1 MRENTNDREGM
12 KKLRENTNDRE
23 RAAYNQQIMEKES
36 QLDKMKENRK
46 EVENSL
52 YQLDEDFR
60 RGFHQLRMLSD
71 ENIREVQTGIF
82 QEDQRNEELERGF
95 RQKVQVAKEQFSHVF
110 QKEIHRIDDEREEL
124 YKQRSEIP
132 WD

>member
-1 MRENTNDREGM
+1 M

-71 ENIREVQTGIF
+71 ENIREVQTDIF
-82 QEDQRNEELERGF
+82 QEEQRNEELEKGF

>member
-1 MRENTNDREGM
+1 M

-23 RAAYNQQIMEKES
+23 RAAYNQQIMEKKS

>member
-1 MRENTNDREGM
+1 M

-23 RAAYNQQIMEKES
+23 RAAYNQRIMEKES

-71 ENIREVQTGIF
+71 ENIREVQTGVF
-82 QEDQRNEELERGF
+82 QEDQRNEALERGF

-124 YKQRSEIP
+124 YKQRSEIS

>member
-1 MRENTNDREGM
+1 M

-23 RAAYNQQIMEKES
+23 RAAYNQRIMEKES

-71 ENIREVQTGIF
+71 ENIREAQTGIF

-95 RQKVQVAKEQFSHVF
+95 RQKVQVTKEQFSHVF

>member
-1 MRENTNDREGM
+1 M
-12 KKLRENTNDRE
+12 RENTNDRE

-95 RQKVQVAKEQFSHVF
+95 QQKVQVAKEQFSHVF

>member
-1 MRENTNDREGM
+1 M

-23 RAAYNQQIMEKES
+23 RAAYNQRIMEKES

-60 RGFHQLRMLSD
+60 RGFQQLRMLSD
-71 ENIREVQTGIF
+71 ENIREAQTDIF

-95 RQKVQVAKEQFSHVF
+95 RQKVQVTKEQFSHVF

>member
-1 MRENTNDREGM
+1 M

-71 ENIREVQTGIF
+71 ENIREAQTGIF

>member
-1 MRENTNDREGM
+1 M

-23 RAAYNQQIMEKES
+23 RAAYNQRIMEKES
-36 QLDKMKENRK
+36 QLDKMKENQK

-71 ENIREVQTGIF
+71 ENIREVQTGVF
-82 QEDQRNEELERGF
+82 QEDQRNEALERGF

>member
-1 MRENTNDREGM
+1 M

-36 QLDKMKENRK
+36 QLDKMKESRK

>member
-1 MRENTNDREGM
+1 M

-23 RAAYNQQIMEKES
+23 RAAYNQRIMEKES

-82 QEDQRNEELERGF
+82 QEDQRNEELEKGF
-95 RQKVQVAKEQFSHVF
+95 RQKLQVAKEQFSHVF

>member
-1 MRENTNDREGM
+1 M

-36 QLDKMKENRK
+36 QLDKIKENRK

>member
-1 MRENTNDREGM
+1 M

-23 RAAYNQQIMEKES
+23 RAAYNQRIMEKES

-82 QEDQRNEELERGF
+82 QEDQRNDELERGF

>member
-1 MRENTNDREGM
+1 M

>member
-1 MRENTNDREGM
+1 M

-23 RAAYNQQIMEKES
+23 RAAYNQRIMEKES

-71 ENIREVQTGIF
+71 ENIREIQTGVF
-82 QEDQRNEELERGF
+82 QEDQRNEALERGF

>member
-1 MRENTNDREGM
+1 M

-23 RAAYNQQIMEKES
+23 RAAYNQRIMEKES

-82 QEDQRNEELERGF
+82 QEDQRNEKLERGF

>member
-1 MRENTNDREGM
+1 M

-23 RAAYNQQIMEKES
+23 RAAYNQRIMEKES

-60 RGFHQLRMLSD
+60 RGFHQLRMLND
-71 ENIREVQTGIF
+71 ENIREVQTGVF
-82 QEDQRNEELERGF
+82 QEDQRNEALERGF

>member
-1 MRENTNDREGM
+1 M

-23 RAAYNQQIMEKES
+23 RAAYNQRIMEKES

-82 QEDQRNEELERGF
+82 QENQRNEELERGF
-95 RQKVQVAKEQFSHVF
+95 RQKVQVAKEQFLHVF

>member
-1 MRENTNDREGM
+1 M
-12 KKLRENTNDRE
+12 RENTNDRE
-23 RAAYNQQIMEKES
+23 RAAYNQRIMEKES

-82 QEDQRNEELERGF
+82 QEEQRNEELEKGF

>member
-1 MRENTNDREGM
+1 M

-23 RAAYNQQIMEKES
+23 RAAYNQRIMEKES

-71 ENIREVQTGIF
+71 ENIREVQTGVF
-82 QEDQRNEELERGF
+82 QEDQRNEALERGF

>member
-1 MRENTNDREGM
+1 M

-23 RAAYNQQIMEKES
+23 RAAYNQRIMEKES

-82 QEDQRNEELERGF
+82 QEDQKNEELERGF

>member
-1 MRENTNDREGM
+1 M

-95 RQKVQVAKEQFSHVF
+95 RQKVQVVKEQFSHVF

>member
-1 MRENTNDREGM
+1 M

-82 QEDQRNEELERGF
+82 QEDQRNEKLEKGF
-95 RQKVQVAKEQFSHVF
+95 RQKLQVAKEQFSHVF

>member
-1 MRENTNDREGM
+1 M

-23 RAAYNQQIMEKES
+23 RAAYNQRIMEKES

-71 ENIREVQTGIF
+71 ENIREVQTDIF
-82 QEDQRNEELERGF
+82 QEEQRNEELEKGF
-95 RQKVQVAKEQFSHVF
+95 RQKLQVAKEQFSHVF

>member
-1 MRENTNDREGM
+1 M

-23 RAAYNQQIMEKES
+23 RAAYNQRIMEKES

-82 QEDQRNEELERGF
+82 QEEQRNEELEKGF

>member
-1 MRENTNDREGM
+1 M

-82 QEDQRNEELERGF
+82 QENQRNEELERGF

>member
-1 MRENTNDREGM
+1 M

-71 ENIREVQTGIF
+71 ENIREVQRGIF

>member
-1 MRENTNDREGM
+1 M

-23 RAAYNQQIMEKES
+23 RAAYNQRIMEKES

-71 ENIREVQTGIF
+71 ENIREVQTGVF
-82 QEDQRNEELERGF
+82 QEDQRNEALER
-95 RQKVQVAKEQFSHVF
+95 FSTKSTSCQRTVF
-110 QKEIHRIDDEREEL
+110 TCFSKRNPSNR
-124 YKQRSEIP
+124 
-132 WD
+132 

>member
-1 MRENTNDREGM
+1 M

-23 RAAYNQQIMEKES
+23 RAAYNQRIMEKES

-124 YKQRSEIP
+124 YKQRSEVP

>member
-1 MRENTNDREGM
+1 M

-23 RAAYNQQIMEKES
+23 RVAYNQQIMEKES

>member
-1 MRENTNDREGM
+1 M

-23 RAAYNQQIMEKES
+23 RAAYNQRIMEKES

-60 RGFHQLRMLSD
+60 RGFQQLRMLSD
-71 ENIREVQTGIF
+71 ENIREAQTGIF

-95 RQKVQVAKEQFSHVF
+95 RQKVQVTKEQFSHVF

>member
-1 MRENTNDREGM
+1 M

-23 RAAYNQQIMEKES
+23 RAAYNQRIMEKES

-46 EVENSL
+46 AVENSL

-60 RGFHQLRMLSD
+60 KGFHELRVLND

-95 RQKVQVAKEQFSHVF
+95 RQKVQVAKEQFLHVF

>member
-1 MRENTNDREGM
+1 M

-95 RQKVQVAKEQFSHVF
+95 RQKVQVAKEQFLHVF

>member
-1 MRENTNDREGM
+1 M

-23 RAAYNQQIMEKES
+23 RAAYNQRIMEKES

-60 RGFHQLRMLSD
+60 RGFQQLRMLSD

-82 QEDQRNEELERGF
+82 QENQRNEELERGF

>member
-1 MRENTNDREGM
+1 M

-23 RAAYNQQIMEKES
+23 RAAYNQRIMEKES

-82 QEDQRNEELERGF
+82 QENQRNEELERGF

>member
-1 MRENTNDREGM
+1 M

-23 RAAYNQQIMEKES
+23 RAAYNQRIMEKES

>member
-1 MRENTNDREGM
+1 M

-82 QEDQRNEELERGF
+82 HEDQRNEELERGF